1 MDRDGQVLKTQI
13 GIQEATLEDG
23 LFIWFLYMGVS

>member
-1 MDRDGQVLKTQI
+1 MLAAEMDRDGQVLKTQI

-23 LFIWFLYMGVS
+23 LFI